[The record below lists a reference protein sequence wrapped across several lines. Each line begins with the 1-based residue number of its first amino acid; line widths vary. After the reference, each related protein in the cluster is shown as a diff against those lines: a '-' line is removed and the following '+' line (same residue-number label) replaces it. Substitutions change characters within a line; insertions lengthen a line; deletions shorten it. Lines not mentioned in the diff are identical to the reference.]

1 MLSADGIEKEINF
14 DEIADIAAA
23 ADIDVAEVSVF
34 DDNVNDDGDD
44 LIVEQIDSKEV
55 ECLPA
60 SLGTTMK
67 AGAKNRSEGNM
78 NFLLTFF
85 FLLLRHYSYSNILI
99 FALGRGHKEPL
110 PSQEIVAEGP

>member
-1 MLSADGIEKEINF
+1 MQLAVRLARFISVLCAESEEARKAPKTSAC
-14 DEIADIAAA
+14 AA

-60 SLGTTMK
+60 SLGTTIK

-85 FLLLRHYSYSNILI
+85 FLLLRHYSYSNI
-99 FALGRGHKEPL
+99 
-110 PSQEIVAEGP
+110 

>member
-60 SLGTTMK
+60 SLGTTIK

-78 NFLLTFF
+78 NLLTFSSC
-85 FLLLRHYSYSNILI
+85 YSDIILI
-99 FALGRGHKEPL
+99 QTF
-110 PSQEIVAEGP
+110 

>member
-1 MLSADGIEKEINF
+1 M
-14 DEIADIAAA
+14 
-23 ADIDVAEVSVF
+23 SVF

-55 ECLPA
+55 ECLPT
-60 SLGTTMK
+60 SSGTTIK

-85 FLLLRHYSYSNILI
+85 FLLLRHYSYSNI
-99 FALGRGHKEPL
+99 
-110 PSQEIVAEGP
+110 